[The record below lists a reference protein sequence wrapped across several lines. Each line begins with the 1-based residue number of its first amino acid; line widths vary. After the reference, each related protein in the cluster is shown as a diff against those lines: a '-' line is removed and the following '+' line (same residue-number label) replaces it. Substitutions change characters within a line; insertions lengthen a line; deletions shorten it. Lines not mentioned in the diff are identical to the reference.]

1 MNQSNLLN
9 YHPGIKTKKLDGRE
23 MIWCGIRK
31 KYLIKTPEEWVRQ
44 LCILWLVQELQVPAG
59 LISIE
64 RKSAAAG
71 RFDLLVYD
79 KSGKPLLLIEC
90 KSPDV
95 PLCEQ
100 TAFQWSRYNA
110 DINVPFG
117 LLTNALA
124 SFSFRQSAKNCYRQ
138 IKNLP
143 TYPEMLSIV

>member
-1 MNQSNLLN
+1 MTQSNLLN
-9 YHPGIKTKKLDGRE
+9 YHPGIKTKKHDGRD

-44 LCILWLVQELQVPAG
+44 LCILWLIQEIQVPAG

-64 RKSAAAG
+64 RKSATAG
-71 RFDLLVYD
+71 RFDLLIYD

-95 PLCEQ
+95 PLSEQ
-100 TAFQWSRYNA
+100 TAFQWARYNA

-117 LLTNALA
+117 LLTNALT
-124 SFSFRQSAKNCYRQ
+124 SFSFRQSAKNCYQQ
-138 IKNLP
+138 IKNQP
-143 TYPEMLSIV
+143 IYPEMLSIV